1 MYHRG
6 SGLRRPELLGEVQ
19 VALETF
25 ELMNETRMWKNIEPK
40 VQDEVMQTARHK
52 PYCLSN
58 FGFIQILRDRYCS
71 SYVYKAMCWTIR
83 RTYLSH
89 D

>member
-6 SGLRRPELLGEVQ
+6 AGLRRPELLGEVQ

-40 VQDEVMQTARHK
+40 LQDEVK
-52 PYCLSN
+52 CCL
-58 FGFIQILRDRYCS
+58 ICVLP
-71 SYVYKAMCWTIR
+71 
-83 RTYLSH
+83 H
-89 D
+89 

>member
-6 SGLRRPELLGEVQ
+6 TGLRRPELLGEVQ

-40 VQDEVMQTARHK
+40 IQDEVIF
-52 PYCLSN
+52 CLICVLS
-58 FGFIQILRDRYCS
+58 LKYH
-71 SYVYKAMCWTIR
+71 IR
-83 RTYLSH
+83 RVTI
-89 D
+89 DCTAF